1 MTGRSQGGGG
11 SGSTTRPPTEA
22 SSSRGRRSTLP
33 MRTPALPC
41 SLLGLDELSAD
52 TLVLCV
58 TEEQRPLR
66 GAAGFAD
73 WRLCGRLSR
82 LLETGALSGAPTEKL
97 LLPSQGRLPT
107 PRVVVLGWG
116 RHDDLATEATRRM
129 EQLCRTLNELRANQV
144 AIALPEPVLPL
155 LPLVDQHL
163 LGPLGERLVGVFE
176 PEEPSADG

>member
-1 MTGRSQGGGG
+1 MTGRGQSGRGN
-11 SGSTTRPPTEA
+11 GSTTKPPVEA
-22 SSSRGRRSTLP
+22 MSSRGRRSLP
-33 MRTPALPC
+33 MRTPTLPC
-41 SLLGLDELSAD
+41 SLAGLDELTAD

-82 LLETGALSGAPTEKL
+82 LLETGAISGATTEKL

-116 RHDDLATEATRRM
+116 RHEDLPAEATRRM
-129 EQLCRTLNELRANQV
+129 EQICKTLHDLRATHV

-176 PEEPSADG
+176 PEDPTAEG